1 MAESPQ
7 PADAVQTQET
17 VTARSS
23 GSRWL
28 IRLML
33 LVFVFFCICVAA
45 GGWWFQS
52 RYEVA
57 REMNVPIREFS
68 KFEYPEDPG
77 KRSVYCGRYDGREL
91 LLVQKDDVHFD
102 FVLIPKHDHVA
113 KVTFKNV
120 DVSRMTPGAPEWT
133 KSDPRLLR
141 IALTDREWNRQQVQ
155 FDVPS
160 DHVEVE
166 GGNHFERDNLVVA
179 SLAKNCLNAG
189 LWEVILKAKGKEGPE
204 SYYHGWFTFPLG
216 QYKRLIE
223 YNTGVSYWEHWY
235 KLEHWSDPAGTAIDL
250 AELRTVRG
258 ERKLAVEFD
267 RDELI
272 LVAGEQVRKKRT
284 TNAKNLVTWDDMID
298 RHDVTFATFRPP
310 GYYDVE
316 TPWSNEY
323 WRLANLEKT
332 VLREIKTPNGEDMH
346 EVEVVFSDQE
356 GGKNRFIVGG
366 IDLRELPQLSIEDY
380 PRGLY
385 MPMGIGVPP
394 FYQDY
399 EDLLSHD
406 PQESPYY
413 SVLLDGEDR
422 WIDHHTVAIDGP
434 IMHRDPSDPNLV
446 HLYLLSYERHS
457 LVAHIKITLP
467 PIIIASRPHESG

>member
-1 MAESPQ
+1 MLETPQ
-7 PADAVQTQET
+7 STEADQAVET
-17 VTARSS
+17 VVAKFPGR
-23 GSRWL
+23 RWL
-28 IRLML
+28 MRSVLIVATL
-33 LVFVFFCICVAA
+33 LCAGVAA
-45 GGWWFQS
+45 TGWWFQS
-52 RYEVA
+52 RYVLA
-57 REMNVPIREFS
+57 PEMKVPIQELT

-77 KRSVYCGRYDGREL
+77 MRSIYCGRYDGREL

-102 FVLIPKHDHVA
+102 FVLQPQHDHVA

-120 DVSRMTPGAPEWT
+120 DVSRMTPGAPAWT
-133 KSDPRLLR
+133 KDDPGLVR
-141 IALTDREWNRQQVQ
+141 IALTDREWNRQQVH

-160 DHVEVE
+160 EYVEVE
-166 GGNHFERDNLVVA
+166 DGNQFERDNLIVA

-189 LWEVILKAKGKEGPE
+189 LWEVILKANGEDGPE
-204 SYYHGWFTFPLG
+204 AYYHGWFTFPLG

-223 YNTGVSYWEHWY
+223 HNTGFSYWDHWY
-235 KLEHWSDPAGTAIDL
+235 KLEHWSDPAGTVINLDG
-250 AELRTVRG
+250 LRTVGR
-258 ERKLAVEFD
+258 ERELAVEFD
-267 RDELI
+267 RDESI
-272 LVAGEQVRKKRT
+272 LVSGEQVRKKRT
-284 TNAKNLVTWDDMID
+284 TNATNLVTWDDMID

-316 TPWSNEY
+316 APWSNEY
-323 WRLANLEKT
+323 WRLAKLEKAI
-332 VLREIKTPNGEDMH
+332 LREIKTPNGEDMH
-346 EVEVVFSDQE
+346 EVEVVFLDEE
-356 GGKNRFIVGG
+356 GAKNRFFVGG
-366 IDLRELPQLSIEDY
+366 IDLRDLPQLSIAEY

-399 EDLLSHD
+399 EDLLAND

-467 PIIIASRPHESG
+467 PVIIASRQR